1 MKLSATKAPGGEG
14 TPPRK
19 VVDVRDRAALL
30 RCATGGRE
38 RCERSGAEERPLPWR
53 AGPVDLI
60 QPRRASRT
68 LLLAILVSLSRAR
81 VLSFAY
87 VP

>member
-1 MKLSATKAPGGEG
+1 MKLSATKASGGEG
-14 TPPRK
+14 TPPPT
-19 VVDVRDRAALL
+19 VVDVRDRAAHV
-30 RCATGGRE
+30 RCTTEGRT

-68 LLLAILVSLSRAR
+68 LILAILVSLSRAR
-81 VLSFAY
+81 VSSFAY